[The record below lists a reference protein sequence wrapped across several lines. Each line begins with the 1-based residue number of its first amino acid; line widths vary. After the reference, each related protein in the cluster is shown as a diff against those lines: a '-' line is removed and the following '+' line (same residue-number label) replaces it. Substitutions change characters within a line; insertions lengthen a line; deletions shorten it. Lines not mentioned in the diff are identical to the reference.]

1 MSYVRHLYY
10 NYMAIKNNLILSILL
25 FGNCIIPNYF
35 NDKIVKY
42 KIAGDEYYKYLV
54 LLSINDEIQS
64 KYNIDMISIGLK
76 LYDNYKKVVATHDDD
91 DVLSEVSDLS
101 HLSDLSDD
109 ITSS

>member
-1 MSYVRHLYY
+1 
-10 NYMAIKNNLILSILL
+10 MAIKNNLILSILL

-54 LLSINDEIQS
+54 LLSINDEIQN

-76 LYDNYKKVVATHDDD
+76 LYDNYKKVVSIDD
-91 DVLSEVSDLS
+91 DVLSEISD
-101 HLSDLSDD
+101 LSDLSDLND
-109 ITSS
+109 HITSS